1 MMALAKDFQGTVF
14 RHGTAVML
22 ARVVDSQGDNLNQ
35 ASLASASYTIF
46 ALEPNEPEILTPVE
60 GHADVAL
67 DVEDVIFDVL
77 QTGNGWTVDEVGY
90 NFRHELDVS
99 NDEAFTEAGQVY
111 QVRYE
116 LLPVTGQKLVFRFC
130 LKCI

>member
-1 MMALAKDFQGTVF
+1 MALAKDFCGTVF

-22 ARVVDSQGDNLNQ
+22 ARVVDGQGDNVNQ
-35 ASLASASYTIF
+35 ASIASASYTIF
-46 ALEPNEPEILTPVE
+46 ALERNEPASLTPVE
-60 GHADVAL
+60 GHEDVVL
-67 DVEDVIFDVL
+67 DVEEVIFDVL
-77 QTGNGWTVDEVGY
+77 QTDGGWTADEIGF

-99 NDEAFTEAGQVY
+99 DDEAFTEAGRVY

-116 LLPVTGQKLVFRFC
+116 LLPVTGQKLVFRFQ

>member
-1 MMALAKDFQGTVF
+1 MAWARDFYGTVF

-22 ARVVDSQGDNLNQ
+22 ARIVDGHGDNVNQ
-35 ASLASASYTIF
+35 ASIASASYTIF
-46 ALEPNEPEILTPVE
+46 ALEPYEPEILIPVE
-60 GHADVAL
+60 GHEEVAL
-67 DVEDVIFDVL
+67 DVEEVIFDVL
-77 QTGNGWTVDEVGY
+77 QTDGGWTVDDLGY

-99 NDEAFTEAGQVY
+99 TDDAFTQVVRMY

-116 LLPVTGQKLVFRFC
+116 LQPVTGQKLVFRFQ

>member
-1 MMALAKDFQGTVF
+1 MALARDFCGTVF

-22 ARVVDSQGDNLNQ
+22 ARVVDGQGDNVNQ
-35 ASLASASYTIF
+35 ASVASARYSIF
-46 ALEPNEPEILTPVE
+46 ALEPNELESLTPVE
-60 GHADVAL
+60 GHENVSL

-77 QTGNGWTVDEVGY
+77 QTNGGWTVDEVGY

-99 NDEAFTEAGQVY
+99 TDEAFTGAGRVY

-116 LLPVTGQKLVFRFC
+116 LQPVTGQKLVFRFQ

>member
-1 MMALAKDFQGTVF
+1 MALARDFQGTVF
-14 RHGTAVML
+14 RNGSAVLL
-22 ARVVDSQGDNLNQ
+22 ARVVDSHGDNLNQ

-46 ALEPNEPEILTPVE
+46 ALEPNEPESLTPVE
-60 GHADVAL
+60 GHVGVAL

-90 NFRHELDVS
+90 NFRHELDIS
-99 NDEAFTEAGQVY
+99 DDEAFTETGRVY
-111 QVRYE
+111 QIRYE
-116 LLPVTGQKLVFRFC
+116 LLPVTGQKLVFRYC